1 MWYLIIAPERKRR
14 AIPTSSFGQALTSL
28 LETSTTPK
36 KSGKQAK
43 EAIDASEDVLATDSI
58 PSTSAVAP
66 TPSLLALKKPSS
78 ARKRQ
83 NLEKAEAKARKSV
96 IGERKEREDRN
107 RVTDVIGG
115 WGGESERALRK
126 VAQRGGSHA
135 SRYPYLFSAHMYPRN
150 LTCYLFPRVE

>member
-1 MWYLIIAPERKRR
+1 MSYIISERKRR

-36 KSGKQAK
+36 KGGK
-43 EAIDASEDVLATDSI
+43 EAVDASSVVEESPAAYSTPSA
-58 PSTSAVAP
+58 STSVPA
-66 TPSLLALKKPSS
+66 PSLLALKKPSA

-83 NLEKAEAKARKSV
+83 KEEKAEAKARKNV
-96 IGERKEREDRN
+96 LGERKEREDRN

-126 VAQRGGSHA
+126 VAQRGGSF
-135 SRYPYLFSAHMYPRN
+135 LF
-150 LTCYLFPRVE
+150 